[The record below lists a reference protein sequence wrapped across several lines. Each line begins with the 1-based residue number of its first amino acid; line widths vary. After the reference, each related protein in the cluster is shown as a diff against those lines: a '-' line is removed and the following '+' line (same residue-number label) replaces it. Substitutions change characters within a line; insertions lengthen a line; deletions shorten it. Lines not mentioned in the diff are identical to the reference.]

1 MERDFIDEKTQYCK
15 YFGLPQINKISGRML
30 TESFVFCRGGGKT

>member
-15 YFGLPQINKISGRML
+15 YFDPSQIK
-30 TESFVFCRGGGKT
+30 FKTKRKGIVEIVAN